1 MTIQSQLLTLL
12 HTIVSVLAFPC
23 LCTEGTRIN
32 RLRRQ
37 GRGWDFFVSKI
48 VKQYCTLNS
57 NEMKYLGFFHTY
69 KLVSQIETP
78 GTSLGLTWIEN

>member
-1 MTIQSQLLTLL
+1 MTIQSQLLILL

-32 RLRRQ
+32 RLRRH
-37 GRGWDFFVSKI
+37 GRGVDIVSKI
-48 VKQYCTLNS
+48 VKQYCTHNS
-57 NEMKYLGFFHTY
+57 NEIKHLGFFDKY